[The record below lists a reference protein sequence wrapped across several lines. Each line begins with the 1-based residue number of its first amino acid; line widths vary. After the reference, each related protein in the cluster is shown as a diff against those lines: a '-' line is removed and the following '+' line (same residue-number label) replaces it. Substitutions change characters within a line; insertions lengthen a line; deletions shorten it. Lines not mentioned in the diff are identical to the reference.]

1 MDIRNILFRRL
12 ASPLVQVVLLGFV
25 CLCCPGMFNALNGL
39 GAGGM
44 MASDIALVNSA
55 NSALYACFAVV
66 GFFAGSV
73 TNTLG
78 VKTTLTIGSAG
89 YAVYSSS
96 LWVYDAKQVSGYV
109 IASGAIL
116 GCCAGIFWSA
126 QGAIMMA
133 YPEEKNKGKYVAI
146 FWTLFN
152 IGGILGSVIT
162 LGINLESGGDG
173 GVSTGT
179 YTAFVVIMIV
189 GIFLSLILAPPSMVV
204 RSDGTHVSV
213 TKSAHWLEE
222 LKGVIR
228 VWKEWRIIC
237 LIPAFLASN
246 WFYAYQFHVN
256 AVYFDAT
263 TRALNGTMYW
273 GMQIIASIIFG
284 FILDYQGLSRR
295 VRALLGA
302 AILFVVMMA
311 IWAGG
316 LVFQL
321 SFENDYD
328 DPIHWTDSRFGRP
341 FLLYIFYGFSD
352 ALYQSYLYWLMGAMS
367 NDPKLLARYAGFY
380 KAMQSAGAAISFGID
395 SAGVRLRWACVVC
408 WVIVT
413 ISFPGMFVVANQI
426 SQTNAPAEDTVDNDS
441 SSTEHN
447 MSVMEKP
454 SQRSISDGKY
464 EV

>member
-1 MDIRNILFRRL
+1 MIKSLLNRL
-12 ASPLVQVVLLGFV
+12 ASPLVQVVLLGLV

-78 VKTTLTIGSAG
+78 VKFALTFGSVG
-89 YAVYSSS
+89 YVIYSSS
-96 LWVYDAKQVSGYV
+96 LWVYDAKQISGYV
-109 IASGAIL
+109 IAAGAIL

-146 FWTLFN
+146 FWALFN

-162 LGINLESGGDG
+162 LGINLESGGTG

-179 YTAFVVIMIV
+179 YTAFVIIMIV
-189 GIFLSLILAPPSMVV
+189 GIFLSLILAPPSLVK
-204 RSDGTHVSV
+204 RSDGTPVTI
-213 TKSAHWLEE
+213 TKSAHWLDE
-222 LKGVIR
+222 LKGVLN
-228 VWKEWRIIC
+228 VWTEWRIVA
-237 LIPAFLASN
+237 LIPAFFASN
-246 WFYAYQFHVN
+246 YFYSYQFHVN
-256 AVYFDAT
+256 AVYFDAV

-273 GMQIIASIIFG
+273 GMQIIGSLVFG

-295 VRALLGA
+295 ARALLGGG
-302 AILFVVMMA
+302 ILFVVMMA

-316 LVFQL
+316 MVFQL

-328 DPIHWTDSRFGRP
+328 DPIHWDDWRFGRP
-341 FLLYIFYGFSD
+341 FILYLSYGLSD
-352 ALYQSYLYWLMGAMS
+352 ALYQSYMYWLMGAMS
-367 NDPKLLARYAGFY
+367 NDPRLLSRYAGFY
-380 KAMQSAGAAISFGID
+380 KAMQSAGAAVAFGID
-395 SAGVRLRWACVVC
+395 AAGVRLRWACMACWIVVF
-408 WVIVT
+408 V
-413 ISFPGMFVVANQI
+413 SFPGIFAVANKI
-426 SQTNAPAEDTVDNDS
+426 TQTNLPIEG
-441 SSTEHN
+441 E
-447 MSVMEKP
+447 EKDG
-454 SQRSISDGKY
+454 SISDLSFEKSHHHEKY
-464 EV
+464 ESA

>member
-1 MDIRNILFRRL
+1 MNFRNIFFNKL
-12 ASPLVQVVLLGFV
+12 ASPLFQVVLLGFV

-44 MASDIALVNSA
+44 MASDIKLVNSA

-78 VKTTLTIGSAG
+78 VKTTLTIGSVG
-89 YAVYSSS
+89 YAIYSSS
-96 LWVYDAKQVSGYV
+96 LWVYDKKQISGYV
-109 IASGAIL
+109 IAAGAIL

-126 QGAIMMA
+126 HGAIMMA

-146 FWTLFN
+146 FWALFN

-162 LGINLESGGDG
+162 LGINLESGGSG

-179 YTAFVVIMIV
+179 YTAFVVIMII
-189 GIFLSLILAPPSMVV
+189 GIFFSLFLAPPSMVV
-204 RSDGTHVSV
+204 RSDGSHVTV
-213 TKSAHWLEE
+213 TKHAHWIQE
-222 LKGVIR
+222 LKGVIH

-237 LIPAFLASN
+237 LIPAFIASN

-273 GMQIIASIIFG
+273 GMQIFGSLILG
-284 FILDYQGLSRR
+284 FILDYQGLTRR
-295 VRALLGA
+295 FRALLGA

-316 LVFQL
+316 FAFQL
-321 SFENDYD
+321 TFENDYD

-341 FLLYIFYGFSD
+341 FLLYIMYGLSD
-352 ALYQSYLYWLMGAMS
+352 ALYQSYMYWLMGAMS
-367 NDPKLLARYAGFY
+367 NDPALLARYAGFY

-395 SAGVRLRWACVVC
+395 SAGVRLRWASLIS
-408 WVIVT
+408 WIIVF

-426 SQTNAPAEDTVDNDS
+426 KQTSDPIEDADNDTS
-441 SSTEHN
+441 LSDHVV
-447 MSVMEKP
+447 SVNEKP
-454 SQRSISDGKY
+454 TRHSTDEKY
-464 EV
+464 E